1 MAMFNATDLSKLHQ
15 FLPEMTHSQS
25 DCVLFYSLGATVDE
39 IAYTRGVSIGTVKKQ
54 LDDAR
59 ERLGGISLTSIR
71 TIVLLRVVSS
81 LINKSQSDS

>member
-1 MAMFNATDLSKLHQ
+1 MAMLNATDLSKLHQ

-25 DCVLFYSLGATVDE
+25 DCVLFYSLGATIDE
-39 IAYTRGVSIGTVKKQ
+39 IAYVRGVNVGTVKKQ

-59 ERLGGISLTSIR
+59 ERLGGISLTCVR

-81 LINKSQSDS
+81 LVNKSQSDS

>member
-39 IAYTRGVSIGTVKKQ
+39 IAHTRRVSVKTVRQQ
-54 LDDAR
+54 LDGAR
-59 ERLGGISLTSIR
+59 ERFGGISLSSLR
-71 TIVLLRVVSS
+71 AIVLLRVISS
-81 LINKSQSDS
+81 LVN